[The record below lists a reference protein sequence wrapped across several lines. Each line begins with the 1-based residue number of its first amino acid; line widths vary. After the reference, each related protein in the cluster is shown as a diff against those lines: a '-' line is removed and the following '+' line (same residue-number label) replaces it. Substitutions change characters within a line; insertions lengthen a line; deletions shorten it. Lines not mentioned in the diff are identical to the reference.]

1 MDGNWD
7 AKGGAK
13 GGADARDKRPPNEFT
28 GADGLE
34 GLFSMN
40 AAFRSSDL
48 LAHPHRSD
56 IAALPTRD
64 RAVLRLLYRMEA
76 ATVRQLTDLAYRRAR
91 KGQYRLQQLWQLR
104 LTERTRVATDHAGA
118 PPYVHRL
125 TYRVRQRLGY
135 RTPQPQITSRL
146 RHLLDSHDVV
156 CSLAQPT
163 SHAPDGPMQAW
174 LTAPM
179 AAKVFG
185 GRVEPDGV
193 VVLQL
198 REQSAVLC
206 IAAQLRD
213 RSGWHLLFV
222 VPGRE
227 RLMRIQRLARRPG
240 LAMLR
245 GHAWVTLLADVRRR
259 GLTAETYPAWS
270 TDAPIPMA
278 TLIDDERDRGS
289 AAPVG
294 SDEWLTMLATG
305 GVEDFDRLLA
315 GTENPSPYRSSSGE
329 RTR

>member
-1 MDGNWD
+1 
-7 AKGGAK
+7 
-13 GGADARDKRPPNEFT
+13 
-28 GADGLE
+28 
-34 GLFSMN
+34 MN

-206 IAAQLRD
+206 IELDEGTEHHPVIIDKLERYAAQLRN

>member
-1 MDGNWD
+1 
-7 AKGGAK
+7 
-13 GGADARDKRPPNEFT
+13 
-28 GADGLE
+28 
-34 GLFSMN
+34 MN
-40 AAFRSSDL
+40 AAFRSSDVR
-48 LAHPHRSD
+48 ARPRRVD

-91 KGQYRLQQLWQLR
+91 KGQYRLQQLWRLR

-163 SHAPDGPMQAW
+163 SHAPNGPTQAW

-179 AAKVFG
+179 AAKVVDKLE
-185 GRVEPDGV
+185 RYAT
-193 VVLQL
+193 QL
-198 REQSAVLC
+198 GNRT
-206 IAAQLRD
+206 
-213 RSGWHLLFV
+213 GWHLLFV

-227 RLMRIQRLARRPG
+227 RLMRIRRLARRPA
-240 LAMLR
+240 LTALR
-245 GHAWVTLLADVRRR
+245 GHAWVALLADVRRR
-259 GLTAETYPAWS
+259 GLATDTYPAWS
-270 TDAPIPMA
+270 HGGPIA
-278 TLIDDERDRGS
+278 LAALIDDQRDRS
-289 AAPVG
+289 TAAPVG
-294 SDEWLTMLATG
+294 SDGWLAMLATG

-315 GTENPSPYRSSSGE
+315 GTESPNAPSLQPRHNGPADE
-329 RTR
+329 